1 MPKVYSYTQPLEVD
15 VLDAFCELQK
25 GFADQFVYY
34 DKASPSH
41 YLGLGRCI
49 AVDSMSE
56 IEYVCQGPSE
66 EPPVL
71 FSFKRFDESNP
82 KPADDLF
89 STFPHLRFMLT
100 ELVVFENDRG
110 RFLQVN
116 SLGPVYQ
123 GRVDRFARHAFQ
135 TPGRTRRTIAYRIEP
150 DSAGQWQEQVS
161 QALAAIDSGRVGK
174 VVLSRRQ
181 FLQAETPFS
190 SKDLLVNLVDGNA
203 RGKVFMYRYGDV
215 FFLGCTPELLVR
227 KRGDVVESMC
237 LAGTIGAGENEA
249 QRAQLAEELLH
260 DDKNLKEHAF
270 VVDFLRQVTSRNCY
284 NVDIPLRPSVKAFTH
299 VQHLHTP
306 VKAQVMEGRS
316 VQNLAG
322 QLHPTPALAGTPVG
336 EALMLIRQIEPYNRG
351 FFGGSVGY
359 VDGNG
364 DGEFAVAIRSGVF
377 DGECGWVYAGCG
389 IVEGSD
395 AASEYREIDMK
406 LQTILS
412 AFDGGE

>member
-1 MPKVYSYTQPLEVD
+1 MPKVYSYTQPLDVD
-15 VLDAFCELQK
+15 ALDAFCQLQK

-34 DKASPSH
+34 DKNAPHH
-41 YLGLGRCI
+41 YMGLGRCI

-56 IEYVCQGPSE
+56 IEYICQGPSE
-66 EPPVL
+66 EAPIL
-71 FSFKRFDESNP
+71 FTFKRFDESNP
-82 KPADDLF
+82 KPADEMF

-100 ELVVFENDRG
+100 ELVVFENERG

-123 GRVDRFARHAFQ
+123 GRSDRFVRQAQQA
-135 TPGRTRRTIAYRIEP
+135 PKRTRRTVGYTVEP
-150 DSAGQWQEQVS
+150 DSLPQWQEEMN
-161 QALAAIDSGRVGK
+161 QALSAIRSGRVDK

-181 FLQAETPFS
+181 FVRADEPFS
-190 SKDLLVNLVDGNA
+190 SKDLLVNLIDGSA
-203 RGKVFMYRYGDV
+203 RGTVFMYRYGDV
-215 FFLGCTPELLVR
+215 FFLGCTPELLIR
-227 KRGDVVESMC
+227 KNGNTVESMC
-237 LAGTIGAGENEA
+237 LAGTIGVGENEQ
-249 QRAQLAEELLH
+249 QRQQLAEQLLN
-260 DDKNLKEHAF
+260 DEKNLNEHAF

-284 NVDIPLRPSVKAFTH
+284 NVAIPTSPSIQSLTH

-364 DGEFAVAIRSGVF
+364 NGEFSVAIRSGVF

-395 AASEYREIDMK
+395 ALSEYEEIDMK